1 VTARRPVAAVAFD
14 VMDTLVHD
22 PFRGALE
29 AATGM
34 PADEVFARRDPE
46 TYPAFER
53 GEIDEAEFWARHRQ
67 RGIPVDVERFHALRR
82 SETWLL
88 PGITE
93 LLDELAGAVT
103 RIAATNY
110 PVWIDELAGGVLD
123 GRVDHVVASC
133 RIGVRK
139 PDPAFYDRVVEVA
152 GVPASGVRLVDDR
165 HRNVDGARAVGIR
178 SHRFAGVAG
187 LRAWLAAEGVDVRNE

>member
-1 VTARRPVAAVAFD
+1 
-14 VMDTLVHD
+14 MDTLVHD
-22 PFRGALE
+22 PFRAALE

-46 TYPAFER
+46 AYPAFER
-53 GEIDEAEFWARHRQ
+53 GEIDEAEFWARHRE
-67 RGIPVDVERFHALRR
+67 RGIEVDPERFHALRR
-82 SETWLL
+82 SETRLL
-88 PGITE
+88 PGVSE
-93 LLDELAGAVT
+93 LLDELAGAVV

-139 PDPAFYDRVVEVA
+139 PDPAFYDRLIEAA
-152 GVPASGVRLVDDR
+152 GVSAPGVRFVDDR
-165 HRNVDGARAVGIR
+165 RRNVDAARAVGIR
-178 SHRFAGVAG
+178 SHRFTGVAG
-187 LRAWLAAEGVDVRNE
+187 LRDWLVAEGVDVRNE